1 MRTLRVGNNAIVQ
14 TGRVQIQPSNDQN
27 DNALSEH
34 NRNYSTLSLETTPLS
49 IGQLNYNIT
58 NNVFVPIKT
67 TNVATMIRD
76 TLADSTI
83 MTSLKGTSGCSISPV
98 SIKVTTKDDLKD
110 VLDFTST
117 SKQVQPYEA
126 LTGISTERP
135 EIVML
140 TEFAPLFKASIPTD
154 NQYKA
159 RYTDDDV
166 HALMTDVGKYFDVQL
181 DLRLI
186 KLNNV
191 SRLISQNKGR
201 SNRFSLAH
209 SKQLS
214 DNASSVQT
222 LHVSAKYLSS
232 VIQALEKLKQQLDIR
247 AKAYT
252 VDPQAILRDYVADY
266 TLTTSPQLIANA
278 TEAMTTNFSNRYD
291 ILDTLQMFDFD
302 AKNIGYAFSSTKLW
316 LQTLLEL
323 KTSLETHT
331 LALFD
336 IKSNQSKLD
345 ASAVKLTFNADVKR
359 FSFNIPD
366 LSAYTLSID
375 VMKNAKQNDIV
386 RMCTQLANTYDTLY
400 KNAQF
405 RSNEMKVAGLVNAIS
420 REYRYSR
427 GLSLQSVQQTLLK
440 NFQYQVADTNNLNV
454 FSSIIGDVGRTIDD
468 VSYTQANTL
477 IAVAQQKIGDLI
489 VLPLESKYIEGSF
502 GTLTPG
508 SVYIVDSVLD
518 TDGKTYNTGNM
529 QSYATLLANLKQSFN
544 TIASGM
550 NLASCDV
557 EKFTN
562 ARSLSTMSLNNSN
575 TLFTWLSQKYVTSL
589 GAPTQLV
596 KNDVTTALFAMANND
611 SRLKSML
618 MLLLLLKVTK
628 ARGNT
633 VPFIQDFF
641 SDNNST
647 ITYLIDAIMS
657 RMVTIA
663 KSLKLHHTSSV
674 HLQGSSADTSTF
686 STLVNVD
693 EIRSALIANC
703 ELMQS
708 AEVILSKILT
718 TFRDD
723 NAALNGFRTRYS
735 GMQDS
740 VLLLTVFDVIT
751 SMIDMC
757 GNCHVVGMQS
767 NKFQDSFV
775 IQRKYDDRSASLK
788 EIISRVNGEVVTI
801 QHAIFFVM
809 NTLNRL
815 HNAMTNVI
823 NFLNGNSSLTQ
834 LKSIMSTL
842 DNDATMLRYA
852 LSDQQVK
859 LFANT
864 VADILSESSI
874 ESEDA
879 LTIYDDAT
887 MTEATRDAF
896 NAVMMSPQFT
906 SAYGSDYR
914 ILTIGIPLG
923 FAHHL
928 QQKVN
933 LSDAKKS
940 SFDDQQNDVICINV
954 YKVDL
959 ENPDIIYR
967 PLKFMFELSRF
978 PARGKTFIK
987 TNDTVGKGLFESIRR
1002 FATRDG
1008 DQVFSEGGTA
1018 VQYIRSQKGEIE
1030 AFNGSSYSFLS
1041 QRTKDDIYTN
1051 HVLSYLLGIYV
1062 KVMTGLSTADADFD
1076 MLPSQKLMDSTF
1088 IDVLLNSDINRIATT
1103 TTNTKASGSLMNHG
1117 SFFELL
1123 NDGESSTTKTMS
1135 TYSSDLVSKVIA
1147 SGQNDINYAS
1157 VLSYINKKDAGVL
1170 TSDIVTINELAW
1182 LQSSLSSPTLYAKK
1196 IMRPKQFDRVFNIPV
1211 DRYAFEV
1218 DVAQTMSTPLGKQAF
1233 QLLLDAGE
1241 MLPLKTQ
1248 TTSTSTNNVI
1258 NTNTFVRRRQSIS
1271 DGDVGLE
1278 KYIVTIETVGETEV

>member
-14 TGRVQIQPSNDQN
+14 TGRVQIQPSNDHN
-27 DNALSEH
+27 DNALSE
-34 NRNYSTLSLETTPLS
+34 NDKNYSSLSLESTPLS
-49 IGQLNYNIT
+49 VGQLNYNVT
-58 NNVFVPIKT
+58 NNAFVSIQT
-67 TNVATMIRD
+67 SNVAAMVRD
-76 TLADSTI
+76 TLADGTV

-98 SIKVTTKDDLKD
+98 STKVATKDDLKD

-135 EIVML
+135 EIVMI
-140 TEFAPLFKASIPTD
+140 TEFSPLFKASIPTD
-154 NQYKA
+154 NQHKA

-166 HALMTDVGKYFDVQL
+166 HALMTDVGQYFDVQL

-186 KLNNV
+186 KSNNM
-191 SRLISQNKGR
+191 SQLILHNKGR
-201 SNRFSLAH
+201 SNRFSLAL

-214 DNASSVQT
+214 DSTSSVQT

-232 VIQALEKLKQQLDIR
+232 VIQTLEKLKQQLDIR

-291 ILDTLQMFDFD
+291 ILDMLQMFDFGVT
-302 AKNIGYAFSSTKLW
+302 NIGYAFSSTKLW

-359 FSFNIPD
+359 FSFNVPN
-366 LSAYTLSID
+366 LSANALSID

-386 RMCTQLANTYDTLY
+386 QLCTQLANTYDILY

-468 VSYTQANTL
+468 VSYTQSNTL

-508 SVYIVDSVLD
+508 SAYIVDSVLD

-529 QSYATLLANLKQSFN
+529 QRYVALLANLKQSFN

-550 NLASCDV
+550 NLASCDI

-562 ARSLSTMSLNNSN
+562 AHSLSTMSLNNSN

-596 KNDVTTALFAMANND
+596 KNDVTTALFAMANGD

-633 VPFIQDFF
+633 VPFIQGNIF
-641 SDNNST
+641 SDSNST
-647 ITYLIDAIMS
+647 ITYLIESIMS
-657 RMVTIA
+657 RMVSIA
-663 KSLKLHHTSSV
+663 KSLKLHHTSHV
-674 HLQGSSADTSTF
+674 HLQGLSVDSSTI

-693 EIRSALIANC
+693 EIRSALTANC

-708 AEVILSKILT
+708 VEDTLSKILT

-723 NAALNGFRTRYS
+723 NAALNGSRTRYS

-767 NKFQDSFV
+767 NTFQDSFV
-775 IQRKYDDRSASLK
+775 VQRKYDDHSASLK
-788 EIISRVNGEVVTI
+788 EIISRVNGEVVTT

-823 NFLNGNSSLTQ
+823 NFLNGNSSLIQ
-834 LKSIMSTL
+834 LKSIMSIL

-864 VADILSESSI
+864 VADILSESSV
-874 ESEDA
+874 ESEKA

-887 MTEATRDAF
+887 MTQETRDAF

-914 ILTIGIPLG
+914 ILTVGVPLG

-959 ENPDIIYR
+959 ENPDIVYR

-987 TNDTVGKGLFESIRR
+987 TNDTFGKGLFESIRR

-1076 MLPSQKLMDSTF
+1076 MLPNQKLIDSKF
-1088 IDVLLNSDINRIATT
+1088 IDALLNSDINRIATT
-1103 TTNTKASGSLMNHG
+1103 TTSTKASGSIMNHG
-1117 SFFELL
+1117 SFFGLL
-1123 NDGESSTTKTMS
+1123 NDGESSTTKTLS
-1135 TYSSDLVSKVIA
+1135 TYSSDLVSSVIS
-1147 SGQNDINYAS
+1147 SGQNDTDAAS
-1157 VLSYINKKDAGVL
+1157 VLSSIHKKDAGVL
-1170 TSDIVTINELAW
+1170 ISDIITINELAW

-1218 DVAQTMSTPLGKQAF
+1218 DVEQTFSTPLGKQAF

-1248 TTSTSTNNVI
+1248 MTSMNNVI